1 MIDRPAMT
9 VTPDVSVGP
18 DGEQVTGFSVESAQ
32 GRIEAL
38 EQFNRE
44 QDQYMYRDQE
54 GIDHHRFELSEE
66 QSMQLDDS
74 YFEEES
80 AEEYLEGTPLTDEDT
95 DYLQSIAG
103 GS

>member
-1 MIDRPAMT
+1 MPDQAYTI
-9 VTPDVSVGP
+9 TPEISVGAN
-18 DGEQVTGFSVESAQ
+18 GEQVTGFSVEGSDHRTSAIDQ
-32 GRIEAL
+32 FQY
-38 EQFNRE
+38 EQNNL
-44 QDQYMYRDQE
+44 MYRDQE
-54 GIDHHRFELSEE
+54 GVDHHRFELSEQE
-66 QSMQLDDS
+66 SMQLDDS